1 MSVVAAR
8 VRWLDRVSRF
18 ILSGSGRPVRFGLVG
33 ALTFGVQI
41 GLLLLFELAGI
52 DPIVAYA
59 MALAIAVQ
67 FSLVVNQLLV
77 WQDRPLTMTPA
88 RFARR
93 WATFHSCIALSL
105 GMNLATFIVF
115 QRFLPEILAAVAGLG
130 ASTIVKFFSLDRLA
144 FRPSSHP

>member
-8 VRWLDRVSRF
+8 FRWLDRVSRF

-59 MALAIAVQ
+59 MALALAVQ

-77 WQDRPLTMTPA
+77 WQDRPLTMTPSQ
-88 RFARR
+88 FVRR
-93 WATFHSCIALSL
+93 WATFHSSIALSL
-105 GMNLATFIVF
+105 GMNLAAFIVF

-130 ASTIVKFFSLDRLA
+130 ASTIVKFVSLDRLA

>member
-8 VRWLDRVSRF
+8 FRSLDRVSRF

-52 DPIVAYA
+52 DTIVAYA
-59 MALAIAVQ
+59 MALALAVQ

-77 WQDRPLTMTPA
+77 WQDRPLTMTPSQV
-88 RFARR
+88 ARR
-93 WATFHSCIALSL
+93 WATFHSSIALSL
-105 GMNLATFIVF
+105 GMNLAAFIVF
-115 QRFLPEILAAVAGLG
+115 ERFLPEILAAVAGLG